1 MRVQRVGD
9 RTKQTRVAPHK
20 MRDHPPDGMAWR
32 LRYQECRISAAKE
45 HGKNNF
51 GETKVA
57 ITLRGMISRRYSEVV
72 FPVFLSPEFP
82 SCTRSRRD
90 RFERVEVEVIGSWS
104 RIGLSVAV

>member
-72 FPVFLSPEFP
+72 FPVFL
-82 SCTRSRRD
+82 RRGNVSRQLEQCDQRGEHA
-90 RFERVEVEVIGSWS
+90 RPRRWHHLG
-104 RIGLSVAV
+104 